1 MSRLSASWL
10 TFVRPSLRTYERG
23 ETRDDFDVHAAASDL
38 TLKISSFSKDTES
51 THFTADTKAKGRPP
65 AHSIFFPF
73 SSLFFFFFLGEGGL
87 RKLCEC
93 RQTPPVVVVS
103 FRVQC
108 GGRYDGTSN
117 GCVPA
122 RCVHAAPSAS
132 VMILCSTRVCSGA
145 CDKHA
150 CDS

>member
-1 MSRLSASWL
+1 MSRLSASWP

-51 THFTADTKAKGRPP
+51 THFTAEQKPKGDSR
-65 AHSIFFPF
+65 HIRSFFCF
-73 SSLFFFFFLGEGGL
+73 LLFFFSEKVDCANFANAVRYLLWWRCLFGYNAAEGTTELLMGVL
-87 RKLCEC
+87 
-93 RQTPPVVVVS
+93 
-103 FRVQC
+103 
-108 GGRYDGTSN
+108 
-117 GCVPA
+117 A
-122 RCVHAAPSAS
+122 RCVHAAPSAP